1 MTTTEMVAGRLV
13 EIETVDIEPIR
24 VRLLPDGRMDR
35 NNAAKYINRAPK
47 TLAIWAMDGKGPPVH
62 KSGGRCFYY
71 KDDLDAFI
79 RGEVGAR
86 CRAPSSNETP
96 PTQGGNRRGS

>member
-71 KDDLDAFI
+71 NDDLDAFI
-79 RGEVGAR
+79 RGEA
-86 CRAPSSNETP
+86 A
-96 PTQGGNRRGS
+96 